1 MELNEFDLFPIF
13 RNKKFEECLSELVL
27 IYENN
32 KDILFDLIYLPLIKM
47 NYLNYLYELIRNE
60 NQFQK
65 LFEFIHKLSK
75 IKYQEQFNTIIIN
88 HLEYIILKIPN
99 ASNSINYC
107 INLINNIFKSI
118 YKKSFIN
125 KSFIENKKLIKI
137 NANIINCLFNNPN
150 LSFENKYKIYEE
162 IIDIFNENII
172 KNNTFIERINNLD
185 LLYFIQFY
193 KNKILKEIHLN
204 IIK

>member
-65 LFEFIHKLSK
+65 LFK
-75 IKYQEQFNTIIIN
+75 
-88 HLEYIILKIPN
+88 
-99 ASNSINYC
+99 SN
-107 INLINNIFKSI
+107 
-118 YKKSFIN
+118 
-125 KSFIENKKLIKI
+125 
-137 NANIINCLFNNPN
+137 
-150 LSFENKYKIYEE
+150 
-162 IIDIFNENII
+162 
-172 KNNTFIERINNLD
+172 
-185 LLYFIQFY
+185 
-193 KNKILKEIHLN
+193 
-204 IIK
+204 